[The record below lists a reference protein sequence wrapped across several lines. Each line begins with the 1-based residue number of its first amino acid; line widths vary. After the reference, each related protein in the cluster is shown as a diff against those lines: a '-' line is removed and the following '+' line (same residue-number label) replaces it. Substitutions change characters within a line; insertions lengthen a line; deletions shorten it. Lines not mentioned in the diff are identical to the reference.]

1 MRRIAYPAAVLVVLA
16 LLATVGLSHGVA
28 AAQST
33 AEVVAVQRDVLPA
46 HPDDNA
52 AWRAAPTH
60 VVPLMPQNL
69 VEPRLM
75 EASTKEVRVQA
86 ITDGRRVAFRLAW
99 VDATQDD
106 LPGVKRYTDACAVM
120 LPPDAKA
127 PVPSPM
133 MGSAGT
139 PVEITY
145 WSAYWQAA
153 IDGRGD
159 TIKDIYPGAAVDH
172 YPFEAPSLKPGS
184 KAQHDMML
192 RYAPARAVG
201 NRRVG
206 PRARPVEDLIAEG
219 PGTISRATAPKSDGN
234 GRRTDEGWAVVIS
247 RPNPKGLNS
256 KGVSKVQFAVWNGS
270 HGEVGSRK
278 MWSGWVPFR
287 IKEGR

>member
-1 MRRIAYPAAVLVVLA
+1 MRRIAYPAAVLA
-16 LLATVGLSHGVA
+16 LLATVGLFYGPA
-28 AAQST
+28 AAQSA
-33 AEVVAVQRDVLPA
+33 AEVVVVHSDVLPT
-46 HPDDNA
+46 HPLNDD
-52 AWRAAPTH
+52 AWRSAPAR

-86 ITDGRRVAFRLAW
+86 MTDGDRLVFRLAW
-99 VDATQDD
+99 NDPTQDD
-106 LPGVKRYTDACAVM
+106 LPGAKRFSDACAVM

-127 PVPSPM
+127 QVPSPM
-133 MGSAGT
+133 MGSTGT

-172 YPFEAPSLKPGS
+172 YPFEAPSLKKGS
-184 KAQHDMML
+184 KAQRAMALM
-192 RYAPARAVG
+192 YAPASAVG

-206 PRARPVEDLIAEG
+206 PRASPVEDLIAEG
-219 PGTISRATAPKSDGN
+219 PRTITRAAKTKSDGN
-234 GRRTDEGWAVVIS
+234 GSRTDEGWAVVIS

-278 MWSGWVPFR
+278 MWSGWVPLR

>member
-1 MRRIAYPAAVLVVLA
+1 M
-16 LLATVGLSHGVA
+16 
-28 AAQST
+28 
-33 AEVVAVQRDVLPA
+33 
-46 HPDDNA
+46 
-52 AWRAAPTH
+52 
-60 VVPLMPQNL
+60 
-69 VEPRLM
+69 
-75 EASTKEVRVQA
+75 QA
-86 ITDGRRVAFRLAW
+86 MTDGDRLVFRLAW
-99 VDATQDD
+99 NDPTQDD
-106 LPGVKRYTDACAVM
+106 LPGAKRFTDACAVM

-127 PVPSPM
+127 QVPSPM
-133 MGSAGT
+133 MGSTGT

-172 YPFEAPSLKPGS
+172 YPFEAPSLKKGS
-184 KAQHDMML
+184 KAQRAMALM
-192 RYAPARAVG
+192 YAPASAVG

-206 PRARPVEDLIAEG
+206 PRASPVEDLIAEG
-219 PGTISRATAPKSDGN
+219 PRTITRAAKTKSDGN
-234 GRRTDEGWAVVIS
+234 GSRTDEGWAVVIS

-278 MWSGWVPFR
+278 MWSGWVPLR